1 MLTRRGFVSRVAGS
15 LTAVLPLD
23 LPLPSRIEKRPGR
36 VLLDLGEQCGLPESL
51 SGYAGALAGLPVRA
65 TRADAQ
71 SLARCTLLIVP
82 AAVGL
87 APSAVG
93 AIVSCLRAGGTVLL
107 ESGAGFAS
115 PQEYQLHRAMLRDYF
130 GIHVGAAVTLWSPP
144 LSRGIPYVDYTWPC
158 RARIRDFSRVAPL
171 EEQGEIIA
179 RVDGLPVSLKRCSRR
194 GTLIFLGSPL
204 GPALWAGDVDA
215 KRWLCHLVAR

>member
-1 MLTRRGFVSRVAGS
+1 MLTRRGFVGCVAGS

-23 LPLPSRIEKRPGR
+23 LCRRIETPKP
-36 VLLDLGEQCGLPESL
+36 VLLDLGEHCGLRESL
-51 SGYAGALAGLPVRA
+51 SGYASALAEAPA
-65 TRADAQ
+65 P
-71 SLARCTLLIVP
+71 SRCALLIVP

-87 APSAVG
+87 PPSAVR
-93 AIVSCLRAGGTVLL
+93 AIVSGLRAGGTVLL

-158 RARIRDFSRVAPL
+158 RATVRDFSRVMPV
-171 EEQGEIIA
+171 EGPGEIIA
-179 RVDGLPVSLKRCSRR
+179 RVHGMPVSLKRRSRR

-204 GPALWAGDVDA
+204 GPVLLAGDA
-215 KRWLCHLVAR
+215 EARRWLYQVVAG